1 MSHTNSMTQSVVVCG
16 LMKNANHVIDSILK
30 NVYSIV
36 GVFADNYKII
46 IVESNSTDGTKESLS
61 NAKTRDER
69 LVVIHADFDLLNEEF
84 KSRELRIAICR
95 NLYLKA
101 IYEDETSYDYMIVID
116 MDEIFS
122 ESFNTDTLKKS
133 LEFHKWDALFA
144 NQTER
149 YYDIWALRGLGV
161 NYDCWNTLDTDRSND
176 SYETK
181 RNKYIR
187 SKQIQIPR
195 NHPPIRVESAFGGLG
210 IYKHKMLIDLKPL
223 YKEIGSV
230 CEHIEFHNQLIKAGF
245 ADLFIHPDLLIKSPD
260 TKEYKNYFG

>member
-1 MSHTNSMTQSVVVCG
+1 MTPSVVICG
-16 LMKNANHVIDSILK
+16 LMKNANHVMESILK

-46 IVESNSTDGTKESLS
+46 IVESNSTDGTKESLTS
-61 NAKTRDER
+61 AKTKDER
-69 LVVIHADFDLLNEEF
+69 LNVIHADFDLSSEEF
-84 KSRELRIAICR
+84 KNRELRIAICR

-101 IYEDETSYDYMIVID
+101 IYADETAYDYVIVID
-116 MDEIFS
+116 LDEIFS
-122 ESFNTDTLKKS
+122 ESFNIDNLKKS

-144 NQTER
+144 NQTDR

-161 NYDCWNTLDTDRSND
+161 NYDCWNTLYADTSND

-181 RNKYIR
+181 RKKYIS

-195 NHPPIRVESAFGGLG
+195 NHHPIRIQSAFGGLG
-210 IYKHKMLIDLKPL
+210 IYKHKMLIDIKPL
-223 YKEIGSV
+223 YKEIEGA

-245 ADLFIHPDLLIKSPD
+245 ADLFIHPNLLIKSPD
-260 TKEYKNYFG
+260 TKDYKNYFG